1 VGVVVVI
8 VMVDYYK
15 LEIGD
20 MAKYFL
26 VDGDDAVEISVVES
40 GKSSTVG
47 TNADIMD
54 EVSDAFEVSESE
66 IPDDVLSKLERG
78 ADNLL

>member
-1 VGVVVVI
+1 
-8 VMVDYYK
+8 MVDYYE
-15 LEIGD
+15 LEIDGLF
-20 MAKYFL
+20 KYFL
-26 VDGDDAVEISVVES
+26 VDGDDAVEITVVET

-47 TNADIMD
+47 THADIMD
-54 EVSDAFEVSESE
+54 EVSEASEVSESD